1 MVMVEDPKRRETFLL
16 KRGAYDAPGERVFAA
31 VPAVSLIWLA
41 LQHDAAYGGGLEE
54 TYPFVPAL
62 HFEAAFRTLAET
74 SSQALATTVD
84 PAPAAQAD
92 EQQAPRTASLYPT
105 TDEVRRQVSTVEARR
120 NATSP
125 MGSRDWWYLVAA
137 IAVGVIIAAI
147 LL

>member
-1 MVMVEDPKRRETFLL
+1 MRKVLITAAALL
-16 KRGAYDAPGERVFAA
+16 LCAAPVRA
-31 VPAVSLIWLA
+31 
-41 LQHDAAYGGGLEE
+41 Q
-54 TYPFVPAL
+54 
-62 HFEAAFRTLAET
+62 
-74 SSQALATTVD
+74 QALATTVD